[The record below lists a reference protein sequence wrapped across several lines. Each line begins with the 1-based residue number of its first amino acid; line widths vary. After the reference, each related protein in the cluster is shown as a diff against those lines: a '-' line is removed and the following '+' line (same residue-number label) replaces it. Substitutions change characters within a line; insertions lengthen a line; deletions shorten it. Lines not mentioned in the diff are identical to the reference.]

1 MGQIRCTAMAV
12 LLVLGLV
19 LTLPAVPALAGTD
32 HAGST
37 TLLANREYAP
47 ALIDGIRE
55 ARRSVV
61 CCFYLFK
68 IGTSRKDQPRRIAEE
83 LIAARRRGVE
93 VTVILENQGKRRDRL
108 DAGNHATANF
118 LVSGGVKVFF
128 DSPNVTTH
136 SKVAVIDDRYVFLG
150 SHNLSQGALT
160 RNNELSLLVDSP
172 ELATE
177 VLARL
182 KRL

>member
-1 MGQIRCTAMAV
+1 MRHTRCTLLTV
-12 LLVLGLV
+12 LLVLV
-19 LTLPAVPALAGTD
+19 LALPALPALAGTP
-32 HAGST
+32 HPGTT

-55 ARRSVV
+55 ARKSIT
-61 CCFYLFK
+61 CCYYLFK
-68 IGTSRKDQPRRIAEE
+68 VGTGRNNLPHRIAEE
-83 LIAARRRGVE
+83 LVAARRRGVE

-136 SKVAVIDDRYVFLG
+136 TKVVVIDDRYVFLG

-172 ELATE
+172 ELAAE

-182 KRL
+182 KQL